1 MILLSS
7 FFKTQIFQLFKSPTL
22 LSILRLIHSFKV
34 LEWDPESNAN
44 NVKKIEFCK
53 RGNKLYLISDKLYE
67 LIELKNEFTI
77 ENKLKGKIDLK
88 L

>member
-1 MILLSS
+1 MLSS

-34 LEWDPESNAN
+34 LEWDPESDAN

-67 LIELKNEFTI
+67 LIELKTSLQ
-77 ENKLKGKIDLK
+77 LKINSKEK
-88 L
+88 